1 MALIKNIRGFS
12 PQIHESVFLA
22 DNAVII
28 GDVKIGEQSSAW
40 YNVVLRGDVHS
51 ITVGARTNIQ
61 DGTIVHCTYQ
71 KAFTVLGDDVTI
83 GHKAMLHGCEI
94 QDRSLVG
101 MGAIVMDGAVVESNA
116 IVAPGAVVLEN
127 TRVESGFLYGGL
139 PAKKLKPLSQAQ
151 IDGIGVYAEH
161 YLMYSSWYREESLD
175 A

>member
-1 MALIKNIRGFS
+1 MALIKTIRGFT
-12 PQIHESVFLA
+12 PKIADSVFLA
-22 DNAVII
+22 ETAVVI
-28 GDVKIGEQSSAW
+28 GEVEIGEQSSIW

-61 DGTIVHCTYQ
+61 DGAIVHCTYQ

-94 QDRSLVG
+94 QSRSLVG

-116 IVAPGAVVLEN
+116 IVAPGAVALEG

-139 PAKKLKPLSQAQ
+139 PAKKIKPLSEAQ
-151 IDGIGVYAEH
+151 IAGIGDYSEH
-161 YLMYSSWYREESLD
+161 YLMYSSWYREVNEN